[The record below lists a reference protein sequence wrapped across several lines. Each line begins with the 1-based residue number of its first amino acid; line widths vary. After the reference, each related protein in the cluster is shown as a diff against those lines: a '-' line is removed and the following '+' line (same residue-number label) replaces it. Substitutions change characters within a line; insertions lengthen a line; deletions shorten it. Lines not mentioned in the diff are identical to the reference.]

1 MSLGFDPTRLKEIV
15 VDSEK
20 FIFERIHARQ
30 LPELKKK
37 EELLKRIR
45 LETAHARPGN
55 AQLMIN
61 PPLLTIED
69 RGNAYVLRRKVD
81 GIHWEEA
88 IEQIQSAPHLK
99 SMNETMKIDRVI
111 LGAVRM
117 AHQIISEKLGLKE
130 EMAADWLTCFVSW
143 NLEGNL
149 PRLLIDFTSTY
160 LESVWM
166 A

>member
-1 MSLGFDPTRLKEIV
+1 
-15 VDSEK
+15 
-20 FIFERIHARQ
+20 
-30 LPELKKK
+30 
-37 EELLKRIR
+37 
-45 LETAHARPGN
+45 
-55 AQLMIN
+55 
-61 PPLLTIED
+61 
-69 RGNAYVLRRKVD
+69 VD

-99 SMNETMKIDRVI
+99 SMNEIMKIDRVI

-117 AHQIISEKLGLKE
+117 AQQAISETLGLRE
-130 EMAADWLTCFVSW
+130 ETIADSLTCFVSW
-143 NLEGNL
+143 DLEGNL